1 MEEILASI
9 RKIIAD
15 DSLGT
20 KKDEVTK
27 KPAAKKAAPPEP
39 EPEPVDIDE
48 DAEILDLAKVA
59 TVASRP
65 QEVEVEDL
73 PATDPQGTMDEIE
86 PVDISIK
93 AELPEPVEV
102 AIMPE
107 PTPVVAPA
115 QAPSIS
121 PAAPQAPAPMASV
134 AALEERI
141 MSENTKSLVSQAF
154 QTLSRHTAMPAMGRS
169 LEDVVVELLR
179 PMLRDWIDSHL
190 PAIVEKHVRAEI
202 ERVARGG

>member
-1 MEEILASI
+1 MSSKAATKPETTDENEPSMEEILASI

-20 KKDEVTK
+20 KKDEPTK
-27 KPAAKKAAPPEP
+27 KPAPAAKKAPEP
-39 EPEPVDIDE
+39 PPAAEIDE

-59 TVASRP
+59 TVASTP
-65 QEVEVEDL
+65 QEVSVETVT
-73 PATDPQGTMDEIE
+73 PAIVPETVAMPKPE
-86 PVDISIK
+86 P
-93 AELPEPVEV
+93 ELEPAPEPVTE
-102 AIMPE
+102 M
-107 PTPVVAPA
+107 
-115 QAPSIS
+115 
-121 PAAPQAPAPMASV
+121 PAPVRSV

-141 MSENTKSLVSQAF
+141 MSENTKALVSQAF

>member
-1 MEEILASI
+1 MSSKAAAKPETTDENEPSMEEILASI

-20 KKDEVTK
+20 KKDEPVK
-27 KPAAKKAAPPEP
+27 KPAPAPKKAPEP
-39 EPEPVDIDE
+39 PPAAEIDE

-59 TVASRP
+59 TVASTP
-65 QEVEVEDL
+65 QEVSVEAAA
-73 PATDPQGTMDEIE
+73 PAIVPETVAMPE
-86 PVDISIK
+86 PEPEP
-93 AELPEPVEV
+93 APEPVTE
-102 AIMPE
+102 M
-107 PTPVVAPA
+107 
-115 QAPSIS
+115 
-121 PAAPQAPAPMASV
+121 PAPVRSV

-141 MSENTKSLVSQAF
+141 MSDNTKALVSQAF